1 MRTSPFIF
9 DLIGGNG
16 NTLKFTTTS
25 KLNSPET
32 HCKRMPLPDPFVDYY
47 KLPLSTVN
55 MLNDHAFNEPRCR
68 EALEGLKY
76 ALDK

>member
-1 MRTSPFIF
+1 MRTSPFIL

-16 NTLKFTTTS
+16 NTLKFTTTE

-32 HCKRMPLPDPFVDYY
+32 RRKRNPLPDPFVDYY

-55 MLNDHAFNEPRCR
+55 MFNDHSFNLPSMNQDVR
-68 EALEGLKY
+68 EELEG
-76 ALDK
+76 